1 MQANQQP
8 EMPASVQ
15 VLETEAKLSFL
26 AVRCWQDAAWP
37 VAPSTPRPAVSI
49 GNINTLFSLSH
60 QDKERDSR
68 SRPAL
73 RVSEI

>member
-37 VAPSTPRPAVSI
+37 VAPSTPRC
-49 GNINTLFSLSH
+49 
-60 QDKERDSR
+60 DSQCLLWR
-68 SRPAL
+68 NQATFL
-73 RVSEI
+73 